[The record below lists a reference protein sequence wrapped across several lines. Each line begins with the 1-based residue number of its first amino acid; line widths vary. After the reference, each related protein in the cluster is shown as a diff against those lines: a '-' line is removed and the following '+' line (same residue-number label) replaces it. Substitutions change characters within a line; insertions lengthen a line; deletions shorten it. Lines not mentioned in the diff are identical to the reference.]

1 MKRLR
6 PATLTLAAL
15 VVTLVGCAT
24 TSSLDNGN
32 AMYRDGQYVAA
43 KDAYTE
49 AIAANPKS
57 VAAWNNRAAARLHAG
72 DVNGAIADY
81 NRALE
86 LAPYD
91 ADVYYNRGNAL
102 MTAGLYREAIGDYTR
117 ATETNAYYAKA
128 FFNRGSAYAMLGQ
141 RDAAQSDWSHA
152 VALEPD
158 PFARAAMQRA
168 TGIEPTPVVAIAT
181 SNVRQPAVASAPAPG
196 TRSGAVGLPSERSP
210 VAGTPPVPPAASPV
224 LSLPAQSTSPEPAAS
239 VQTLD
244 ARALA
249 ARAVTRQLDGD
260 HVGAMHD
267 LRTAMSMEPDAG
279 RRAALAD
286 LIRRLDTPR

>member
-6 PATLTLAAL
+6 STSLGLAAL
-15 VVTLVGCAT
+15 AVSVVGCTT
-24 TSSLDNGN
+24 TSTMEHGN
-32 AMYRDGQYVAA
+32 ALYRDGQYVSAA
-43 KDAYTE
+43 DAFSGV
-49 AIAANPKS
+49 IAVHPSS
-57 VAAWNNRAAARLHAG
+57 VEAWNNRAAARLHAG

-81 NRALE
+81 NHALE

-102 MTAGLYREAIGDYTR
+102 MAAGLYQDAVHDYTR
-117 ATETNAYYAKA
+117 ATELNAYYAKA
-128 FFNRGSAYAMLGQ
+128 FFNRGSAYATLGQ
-141 RDAAQSDWSHA
+141 RDAAQSDWAHA

-158 PFARAAMQRA
+158 PFAKTAMQRA
-168 TGIEPTPVVAIAT
+168 AGLDGARVATIAT
-181 SNVRQPAVASAPAPG
+181 SDVRQPAVASAPAPG
-196 TRSGAVGLPSERSP
+196 TRVGGVPLPSEPSP
-210 VAGTPPVPPAASPV
+210 VVGTPPVPPAASPV
-224 LSLPAQSTSPEPAAS
+224 LTLAPPSAGPQPSAS

-260 HVGAMHD
+260 HAGAMQD
-267 LRTAMSMEPDAG
+267 LRTAMTLEPDAG
-279 RRAALAD
+279 RRALLAD